1 MALIGIIAISRNFA
15 IGRDGKLPWHYS
27 ADLQFF
33 KKTTT
38 GNAVVMGSNTWRS
51 IGKPLPGRLNIVLSR
66 TGNVDTPGEVM
77 RLSDVQEVVELA
89 KYLNRDVF
97 IIGGAKTYSEFAD
110 VIDKWIVTEVPVEVE
125 DADTFMP
132 RDFLDDFEISSLHEL
147 GDELI
152 VKIFQRREN

>member
-66 TGNVDTPGEVM
+66 TGAVDTPGEVM

-110 VIDKWIVTEVPVEVE
+110 VIDKWIVTEIPVEVD

-147 GDELI
+147 GDELT
-152 VKIFQRREN
+152 VKIFQRRQN